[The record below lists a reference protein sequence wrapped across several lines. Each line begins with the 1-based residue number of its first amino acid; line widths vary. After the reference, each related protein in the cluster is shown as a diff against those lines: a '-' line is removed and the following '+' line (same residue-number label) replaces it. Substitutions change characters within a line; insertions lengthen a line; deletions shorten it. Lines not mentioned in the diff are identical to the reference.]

1 MQSGDLR
8 KAVPL
13 QAADDFLDPVISS
26 RYLTAVVLWQNQ
38 NAPLPRSHL
47 KYAVA
52 IFLNYYGVDGKA
64 NQPGKRASAARPR
77 KPSV

>member
-8 KAVPL
+8 KAGPL
-13 QAADDFLDPVISS
+13 QAAAGFLDPVISS
-26 RYLTAVVLWQNQ
+26 RYLTAVVLGQNQ

-47 KYAVA
+47 KHAVE
-52 IFLNYYGVDGKA
+52 IFLSYYSVDGKA